1 MSFWPRNRETPDE
14 SEPEALEILFRPG
27 VRDEPAR
34 GVTYGAP
41 TPEAWDKAADQ
52 WLELDRLLEQSPL
65 LARRTFGHEETNF
78 DLHEWHAWAIMSA
91 PAWLALA
98 NVLKTY
104 LTRHNNR
111 KVIIYGDTGKK
122 IVEVT
127 GDLTAKEIEGLLRS
141 RVAPRELGGGS

>member
-1 MSFWPRNRETPDE
+1 M
-14 SEPEALEILFRPG
+14 
-27 VRDEPAR
+27 
-34 GVTYGAP
+34 
-41 TPEAWDKAADQ
+41 
-52 WLELDRLLEQSPL
+52 
-65 LARRTFGHEETNF
+65 LARRNFGHEETAFN
-78 DLHEWHAWAIMSA
+78 LHEWHGWAIMSA

-127 GDLTAKEIEGLLRS
+127 GDLTAKEIEGLLRA
-141 RVAPRELGGGS
+141 RVAPPELGGSSQ